1 MRHQSGVPQA
11 DVEAWRVIGPKT
23 HATLPIAAKRQ
34 AHLGRMV
41 RHWSQDGHWFRR
53 LWSLR
58 TCEPQ
63 AMGNVAAQSSKAEFK
78 ASFKFAL

>member
-53 LWSLR
+53 LWNLK

-63 AMGNVAAQSSKAEFK
+63 AMG
-78 ASFKFAL
+78 LDDL